1 MWRVSQI
8 PLLRDIKNAV
18 ERRLYNDAAW
28 MLYSDL
34 YPQLEIY
41 APNSGGSRREL
52 VRLTFLGA
60 EQTFPLLQTLIDET
74 RPERLPVMDVE
85 AFCATDD
92 ERRAAAD
99 LKRVFDAHGSDKATV
114 HNYHLVYGAILT
126 RMAAP
131 DSLIEIGLGTNNTDT
146 VSNMGLEGRPGASL
160 RAFRDHLPRARIFG
174 ADIDRRI
181 LFQEERISTFFVDQ
195 TDLHSFSEIER
206 VGPFDLIIDDGL
218 HAPNANL
225 AVLIFALRGALRT
238 SGCLVIE
245 DISPKALPIWAV
257 VRALLP
263 QTCRG
268 TIIRARHTFVFLVEK
283 TSH

>member
-1 MWRVSQI
+1 MWRISQV
-8 PLLRDIKNAV
+8 PLLRDIKKAV

-34 YPQLEIY
+34 YPRLQMY

-74 RPERLPVMDVE
+74 RSDRPPVMDVE

-92 ERRAAAD
+92 ERRAAAN
-99 LKRVFDAHGSDKATV
+99 LKRLFDSHGSDKATV
-114 HNYHLVYGAILT
+114 HDYHLIYGTILT

-131 DSLIEIGLGTNNTDT
+131 DSLLEIGLGTHNTDT

-160 RAFRDHLPRARIFG
+160 RAFRDHLPRTKIFG
-174 ADIDRRI
+174 ADIDRRV

-195 TDLHSFSEIER
+195 TDLHSFTEIER
-206 VGPFDLIIDDGL
+206 LRPLDLIIDDGL

-225 AVLIFALRGALRT
+225 AVLVFALRGALRD
-238 SGCLVIE
+238 GGWLVIE
-245 DISPKALPIWAV
+245 DIRPEALPIWAV
-257 VRALLP
+257 VRGLLP
-263 QTCRG
+263 RTCHA
-268 TIIRARHTFVFLVEK
+268 TIVRARSTLVFLVEK
-283 TSH
+283 ASV